1 VSAAGNPGEGRLV
14 DARPGLHPQRL
25 ATLVAAAV
33 ERCELDLSGAVV
45 ITEGATGAYVV
56 TPVLAALA
64 GAKRVFAVT
73 RSSAYGSVDD
83 VSRQTFEVAHRL
95 GVADQI
101 RLVTDLPTELV
112 AQADI
117 ITNSGH
123 VRPLDAAL
131 VGWMKPSAVI
141 PLMYEAWEFRSEDVD
156 LDACRS
162 KGVLVGATNE
172 RHPAV
177 DVFSFL
183 GLMAVKQLLDAGVAP
198 YLSSVLLLCNNAF
211 CPYIERGLVAA
222 GARVDIADRPEH
234 APEGARY
241 DAVICALTAGAAPVI
256 ERAAAETVGRR
267 WPGVVLTQ
275 FWGDVDREALAAAS
289 VRVWPLAAPARGHMG
304 VLPSAVGPEP
314 IVRLQAGGLKAAE
327 VMWKRQGGPALEYV
341 QPLWDIATV

>member
-1 VSAAGNPGEGRLV
+1 M

-25 ATLVAAAV
+25 AALVAAAV
-33 ERCELDLSGAVV
+33 ERCQLDLSGAVV

-73 RSSAYGSVDD
+73 RASSYGSVDD
-83 VSRQTFEVAHRL
+83 VTRETFEVAQRL

-101 RLVTDLPTELV
+101 RLVTELPAELV

-131 VGWMKPSAVI
+131 VGWMKPTAVI
-141 PLMYEAWEFRSEDVD
+141 PLMYEAWEFRAEDVD
-156 LDACRS
+156 LEACRR
-162 KGVLVGATNE
+162 KGILVGATNE

-211 CPYIERGLVAA
+211 CPYIERGLAAA
-222 GARVDIADRPEH
+222 GARVDTADRLED
-234 APEGARY
+234 APDAAHY
-241 DAVICALTAGAAPVI
+241 DAVICAMTAGGAPVI
-256 ERAAAETVGRR
+256 DASDAAAIGRR

-275 FWGDVDREALAAAS
+275 FWGDVDRDALAAAS
-289 VRVWPLAAPARGHMG
+289 VRVWPPAAPARGHMG

-314 IVRLQAGGLKAAE
+314 IVRLQAGGLKTAE
-327 VMWKRQGGPALEYV
+327 VMWKRVGGPALEYV
-341 QPLWDIATV
+341 QPLWDIATA